1 VSEIKR
7 YSKGAHSFVKWDKN
21 TKEVKKMNREEKK
34 IQIEIDKDIQKG
46 VYANM
51 ALISHTK
58 EEIVFDFA
66 FLQPQ
71 QPKASVAS
79 RVIMSPAHAKRF
91 MQAVAENLKRYESS
105 FGEVSPSRESK
116 IGF

>member
-1 VSEIKR
+1 MSEIKR
-7 YSKGAHSFVKWDKN
+7 YSKGAHSFVKWDKH
-21 TKEVKKMNREEKK
+21 TKEVKKMNREERK

-58 EEIVFDFA
+58 EEIIFDFA

-71 QPKASVAS
+71 QPKASVVS

-91 MQAVAENLKRYESS
+91 MQAAAENLKRYESS

>member
-1 VSEIKR
+1 
-7 YSKGAHSFVKWDKN
+7 
-21 TKEVKKMNREEKK
+21 MNREERK

-46 VYANM
+46 AYANM

-71 QPKASVAS
+71 QPRATVAS

-91 MQAVAENLKRYESS
+91 IQAAGENLKRYENS
-105 FGEVSPSRESK
+105 FGEVFPSKEKK

>member
-1 VSEIKR
+1 
-7 YSKGAHSFVKWDKN
+7 VKWDKN
-21 TKEVKKMNREEKK
+21 TKEVKKMNREERKL
-34 IQIEIDKDIQKG
+34 QIEIDKDIQKG

-51 ALISHTK
+51 AMISHTK

-71 QPKASVAS
+71 QPRASVAS

-91 MQAVAENLKRYESS
+91 VQAAAENLKRYESS
-105 FGEVSPSRESK
+105 FGEVAPSKESK

>member
-1 VSEIKR
+1 MSKIQT

-21 TKEVKKMNREEKK
+21 TKEVKKVKREERK
-34 IQIEIDKDIQKG
+34 IQIEIDRDVQKG

-51 ALISHTK
+51 AMVSHTK
-58 EEIVFDFA
+58 EELVFDFA

-71 QPKASVAS
+71 QPKASVVG

-91 MQAVAENLKRYESS
+91 VQAAAENLKRYENS
-105 FGEVSPSRESK
+105 FGEVSPSRETK

>member
-1 VSEIKR
+1 MSEIKR
-7 YSKGAHSFVKWDKN
+7 YSKGAHSFVKWDKH
-21 TKEVKKMNREEKK
+21 TREVRKMNKEERK
-34 IQIEIDKDIQKG
+34 IQIEIDKDTQKG

-71 QPKASVAS
+71 APRATVAS
-79 RVIMSPAHAKRF
+79 
-91 MQAVAENLKRYESS
+91 
-105 FGEVSPSRESK
+105 
-116 IGF
+116 

>member
-1 VSEIKR
+1 VSEIKQ
-7 YSKGAHSFVKWDKN
+7 YSRGAHSFVKWDK
-21 TKEVKKMNREEKK
+21 KSREVKKMNREEKK
-34 IQIEIDKDIQKG
+34 IQIEIDKDIRKG
-46 VYANM
+46 VYANL

-58 EEIVFDFA
+58 EEFIFDFA

-71 QPKASVAS
+71 QPAAAVAS

-91 MQAVAENLKRYESS
+91 LQAASENLKRYEGS
-105 FGEVSPSRESK
+105 FGEVSPARENK